1 MTRFQLTPAN
11 NPTSNPIVTMLNKN
25 KMPLV
30 LVLLGCASVAF
41 AASPSPYVGEQT
53 REIKAL
59 SEGDIDN
66 LRNGRGMGLARPAEL
81 NSYPGPR
88 HVLDSAVDLQL
99 TSSQIAAL
107 TREFDSMKSAAIPVG
122 EKIIERETALDN
134 LFTGKHAT
142 AEAVRALT
150 VEIGQ
155 LQGELRAVHLN
166 AHVATVAILTP
177 TQVAKYNDLRGYTS
191 GAPVVHDPSKHNQK
205 S

>member
-1 MTRFQLTPAN
+1 
-11 NPTSNPIVTMLNKN
+11 MLRKI
-25 KMPLV
+25 KTPLV
-30 LVLLGCASVAF
+30 LLALGCATVAF
-41 AASPSPYVGEQT
+41 AAAPSPYAGEQT

-66 LRNGRGMGLARPAEL
+66 LRAGRGMGLARPAEL

-88 HVLDSAVDLQL
+88 HVLDSAVELQL
-99 TSSQIAAL
+99 TSGQIAAL
-107 TREFDSMKSAAIPVG
+107 SREFDSMKAAAIPVG
-122 EKIIERETALDN
+122 EKIIERETALDR

-142 AEAVRALT
+142 TEAVRALT
-150 VEIGQ
+150 IEIGQ

-177 TQVAKYNDLRGYTS
+177 AQVAHYNDLRGYTS
-191 GAPVVHDPSKHNQK
+191 GTPVVHDPSKHGK

>member
-1 MTRFQLTPAN
+1 MI
-11 NPTSNPIVTMLNKN
+11 SKN
-25 KMPLV
+25 KIPLV
-30 LVLLGCASVAF
+30 LVLLGSASVAF
-41 AASPSPYVGEQT
+41 AAAPSAYVGEQT

-66 LRNGRGMGLARPAEL
+66 LRAGRGMGLARPAEL

-99 TSSQIAAL
+99 TSGQIAAL
-107 TREFDSMKSAAIPVG
+107 THEFDSMKAAAIPVG

-177 TQVAKYNDLRGYTS
+177 AQIARYDELRGYTS
-191 GAPVVHDPSKHNQK
+191 DQPVVHDPSKHNRG
-205 S
+205 